1 MNTITK
7 DLINAVGGGGKERSS
22 NLELYR
28 IICMML
34 IVAHHCVANSGLTAS
49 GTVGSELCGPMVA
62 NPSSLNTLLLWAI
75 GMWGKTGINCF
86 LMITGYFMCTS
97 KITLRKFVKLLL
109 WIYIYK
115 ITIFTVFLFTGYE
128 SLSLVRL
135 AKLMSPVWGFNTNF
149 TSCFIG
155 FWLTIPFWNIL
166 IRNMS
171 KRQHE
176 ILLCLLL
183 GTYTILGSIPT
194 FAVAMNYVTWFGIIY
209 LISSYIRLY
218 PHPIMENKKVW
229 MMMTLL
235 SVLVALCSMVFMAY
249 MLGKGAGFFVSD
261 SNKILAVMVS
271 VSSFLWFKNMNI
283 RYSKAIN
290 TIGASTFGVLLIHA
304 NSDAMR
310 QWLWKETVDCVG
322 HYSLPSLQLVL
333 YITSAVTIIFFSCII
348 IDIMRIILLE
358 RPFFRW
364 YDKKPRFVR
373 MQELLK
379 A

>member
-1 MNTITK
+1 MQEKTHLT
-7 DLINAVGGGGKERSS
+7 AVGGFKQRSS

-34 IVAHHCVANSGLTAS
+34 IVAHHCVVNSGLIATDPITQES
-49 GTVGSELCGPMVA
+49 IGPMA
-62 NPSSLNTLLLWAI
+62 ENRFCFNGLFLMAI

-86 LMITGYFMCTS
+86 LLITGYFMCTS

-109 WIYIYK
+109 WICIYK
-115 ITIFTVFLFTGYE
+115 ISIFTIFLFTGYE

-149 TSCFIG
+149 GSCFIG

-183 GTYTILGSIPT
+183 GMYTILGSIPK
-194 FAVAMNYVTWFGIIY
+194 FDVAMNYVTWFGVIY

-218 PHPIMENKKVW
+218 HHPIMENKKLW
-229 MMMTLL
+229 MMATIL
-235 SVLVALCSMVFMAY
+235 SVLIALCSMVCMTYIF
-249 MLGKGAGFFVSD
+249 GKGGTFFVSD
-261 SNKILAVMVS
+261 SNKIFAVIVA
-271 VSSFLWFKNMNI
+271 VASFLWFKNMNI
-283 RYSKAIN
+283 AYSKLIN
-290 TIGASTFGVLLIHA
+290 AIGASTFGVLLIHA

-310 QWLWKETVDCVG
+310 QWLWKDTVDCIG
-322 HYSLPSLQLVL
+322 HYTLPHLQLVF
-333 YITSAVTIIFFSCII
+333 YFASTVIIIFFICII
-348 IDIMRIILLE
+348 IDRLRFHIIE
-358 RPFFRW
+358 KPFFRW
-364 YDKKPRFVR
+364 YDNKPRFMR
-373 MQELLK
+373 LQELLK

>member
-1 MNTITK
+1 
-7 DLINAVGGGGKERSS
+7 
-22 NLELYR
+22 
-28 IICMML
+28 MML
-34 IVAHHCVANSGLTAS
+34 IVAHHCVVNSGLTALC
-49 GTVGSELCGPMVA
+49 TEASEVCGPMIE
-62 NPSSLNTLLLWAI
+62 NPLSINTLILWAI

-86 LMITGYFMCTS
+86 LLITGYFMCTS
-97 KITLRKFVKLLL
+97 KITLRKFIKLMS
-109 WIYIYK
+109 WIYFYK
-115 ITIFTVFLFTGYE
+115 IVIYIIFLLSGYE
-128 SLSLVRL
+128 TLSPVRL
-135 AKLMSPVWGFNTNF
+135 IQLISPVWGFNVNF

-166 IRNMS
+166 IHNMT

-176 ILLCLLL
+176 ILLVLLL
-183 GTYTILGSIPT
+183 GMYTLCGSVPK
-194 FAVAMNYVTWFGIIY
+194 FDVAMNYVTWFGIIY
-209 LISSYIRLY
+209 LISSYIRLH

-235 SVLVALCSMVFMAY
+235 SVTVALCSMVFMSY
-249 MLGKGAGFFVSD
+249 ILGKGAGFFVSD

-271 VSSFLWFKNMNI
+271 VSSFLWFRNMNI

-290 TIGASTFGVLLIHA
+290 KIGASTFGVLLIHA

-322 HYSLPSLQLVL
+322 HYSLPSFQLLL
-333 YITSAVTIIFFSCII
+333 YFTSAVTIIFFSCII
-348 IDIMRIILLE
+348 IDRMRIILLE

-364 YDKKPRFVR
+364 YDKKPRFER
-373 MQELLK
+373 LQELMK

>member
-1 MNTITK
+1 
-7 DLINAVGGGGKERSS
+7 
-22 NLELYR
+22 
-28 IICMML
+28 MML
-34 IVAHHCVANSGLTAS
+34 IVAHHCVVNSGLTAS
-49 GTVGSELCGPMVA
+49 GTVGSELCGPLVA

-109 WIYIYK
+109 WIYIYR

-128 SLSLVRL
+128 YLSLVRL

-166 IRNMS
+166 ISNMS

-183 GTYTILGSIPT
+183 GMYTILGSIPT
-194 FAVAMNYVTWFGIIY
+194 FDVAMNYVTWFGIIY

-235 SVLVALCSMVFMAY
+235 SVLVALCSIVFMSY
-249 MLGKGAGFFVSD
+249 ILGKGAGFFVSD

-310 QWLWKETVDCVG
+310 QWLWKETVDCEG
-322 HYSLPSLQLVL
+322 HYSLPPLQLTL
-333 YITSAVTIIFFSCII
+333 YILSSVVIIFFSCII
-348 IDIMRIILLE
+348 IDRMRIILLE

>member
-7 DLINAVGGGGKERSS
+7 DLINALGGGKERSS

-34 IVAHHCVANSGLTAS
+34 IVAHHCVVNSGLTAS
-49 GTVGSELCGPMVA
+49 GTVGSELCGPLVA

-109 WIYIYK
+109 WIYIYR

-128 SLSLVRL
+128 YLSLVRL

-166 IRNMS
+166 ISNMS

-183 GTYTILGSIPT
+183 GMYTILGSIPT
-194 FAVAMNYVTWFGIIY
+194 FDVAMNYVTWFGIIY

-235 SVLVALCSMVFMAY
+235 SVLVALCSIVFMSY
-249 MLGKGAGFFVSD
+249 ILGKGAGFFVSD

-322 HYSLPSLQLVL
+322 HYSLPPLQLTL
-333 YITSAVTIIFFSCII
+333 YILSSVVIIFFSCII
-348 IDIMRIILLE
+348 IDRMRIILLE